1 MARDNFNTSG
11 IYIIQCDQY
20 IYIGKGVIMRKRIE
34 DHKRKLS
41 LNTHQNSYLQ
51 RVYNKHNNIDF
62 CVLEYAERDNLAAI
76 EMQWIEYFNYIG
88 AFVVNLT
95 RGGEGC
101 LGRKVSKETL
111 EKIKK
116 AHIGKKRSLQAR
128 ENMRNA
134 HLGKKQSSESV
145 AKRVVAMTGQ
155 KRTQE
160 TCRKLGAVH
169 ARIYKAVLISPDG
182 TEYTDIYNLTQFA
195 LLHNLDRRTLNAVML
210 GDKKSYKKWRLKT

>member
-134 HLGKKQSSESV
+134 QLGKKRLKESIEKGASKLRGKPKQQHVIDSVVKSRQKTYDVILLDPFGNTYGPITNV
-145 AKRVVAMTGQ
+145 AAFAR
-155 KRTQE
+155 E
-160 TCRKLGAVH
+160 H
-169 ARIYKAVLISPDG
+169 AIHRRQI
-182 TEYTDIYNLTQFA
+182 
-195 LLHNLDRRTLNAVML
+195 LDVIN
-210 GDKKSYKKWRLKT
+210 GKDKQHKGWRLKT